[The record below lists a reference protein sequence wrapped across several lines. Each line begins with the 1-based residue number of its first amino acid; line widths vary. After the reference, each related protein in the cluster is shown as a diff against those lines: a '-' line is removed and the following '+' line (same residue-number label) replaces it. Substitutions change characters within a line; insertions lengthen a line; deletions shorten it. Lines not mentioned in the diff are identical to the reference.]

1 MQPCDWLVAENCPII
16 PTTPG
21 IPLCY
26 ISSPSDNLSMRYL
39 LSSFVNFVDGVTE
52 KQEGRAVA
60 GNYRVMLGTYTES
73 FHLILGQRSD

>member
-1 MQPCDWLVAENCPII
+1 
-16 PTTPG
+16 
-21 IPLCY
+21 
-26 ISSPSDNLSMRYL
+26 MRYL